1 MAEKL
6 AKRNYQLPLSAILE
20 LLGIQG
26 KALDG
31 MIDGLVIDSRKVKEG
46 GLFIAYP
53 GTALDGR
60 DYIEQAQA
68 SGAVAVLY
76 EESGFQLSKD
86 ITIPA
91 FAVTDLQMQV
101 GYLANHFYQTPS
113 KDLQVFG
120 VTGTNGKTTCAYLL
134 SQAFNALDLKSA
146 LIGTIGSGQL
156 DALDQSQHTTPDS
169 ISVHRMLAEFRD
181 QGVTQVC
188 MEVSSHALDQGRV
201 NGVEFFCTLF
211 TNLSHEHLD
220 YHGDMTAYANAKK
233 RLFSQHHSELMIT
246 NADDELGLQLLDI
259 ASAEFMVSYGSHAE
273 SQGNVRADEVTL
285 KQDGIDLYI
294 EANGVDFALQ
304 TPLVGQV
311 NVPNIMLL
319 VATLLALSTDVE
331 DIQRIVANLQSAP
344 GRMELHT
351 QDNKPRVVIDYAHT
365 PDALEK
371 ALLSVRE
378 HCRGALWCVFGCGGD
393 RDHAKRPLMGAAAA
407 ENADYLMITND
418 NPRSESAQTIVNEI
432 LSGVDGSAE
441 VEFDRA
447 LAIRNA
453 IAKANAHDWVLV
465 AGKGH
470 ETSQEINGVKHPFS
484 DREHVICA
492 LQERG
497 VA

>member
-1 MAEKL
+1 MVEKL
-6 AKRNYQLPLSAILE
+6 ANRNYQLSLSVILE
-20 LLGIQG
+20 LLGIQ
-26 KALDG
+26 AENLDG
-31 MIDGLVIDSRKVKEG
+31 IINNLVIDSRNIQEG
-46 GLFIAYP
+46 DLFIAYP
-53 GTALDGR
+53 GNALDGR
-60 DYIEQAQA
+60 DFIGQAQA
-68 SGAVAVLY
+68 AGAIAVLY
-76 EESGFQLSKD
+76 EDSDFEMPKD
-86 ITIPA
+86 IRIPA
-91 FAVTDLQMQV
+91 FGITGLQMQV
-101 GYLANHFYQTPS
+101 GYLAHHFYQKPS
-113 KDLQVFG
+113 TQLQVFG

-134 SQAFNALDLKSA
+134 SQAFDALDLKSA
-146 LIGTIGSGQL
+146 FIGTIGSGQL
-156 DALDQSQHTTPDS
+156 GALDNSQHTTPDS
-169 ISVHRMLAEFRD
+169 VSVHRMLAEYRD

-220 YHGDMTAYANAKK
+220 YHGDMAAYASAKK

-246 NADDELGLQLLDI
+246 NADDELGIQLLDI
-259 ASAEFMVSYGSHAE
+259 ASAEFMVSYGINE
-273 SQGNVRADEVTL
+273 NSQGNVRADEVML
-285 KQDGIDLYI
+285 KHNGIDLYV

-304 TPLVGQV
+304 TPLIGKV

-319 VATLLALSTDVE
+319 VATLLALSINVE

-365 PDALEK
+365 PDALKK

-378 HCRGALWCVFGCGGD
+378 HCRGSLWCVFGCGGD
-393 RDHAKRPLMGAAAA
+393 RDHSKRSLMGAAAD
-407 ENADYLMITND
+407 NNSDYLVVTND
-418 NPRSESAQTIVNEI
+418 NPRSESAQTIVDEI
-432 LSGVDGSAE
+432 LIGVDGAAE
-441 VEFDRA
+441 VELDRG

-453 IAKANAHDWVLV
+453 IAKANSDDWVLI